1 MGRSISQKSV
11 FHFEND
17 ISAGG
22 SAETSKLV
30 TFANLADLWQRFS
43 AWLSGRKEIDQQ
55 APPIMT

>member
-30 TFANLADLWQRFS
+30 TFDEWSPPYYPKS
-43 AWLSGRKEIDQQ
+43 ASMSHDGRDI
-55 APPIMT
+55 